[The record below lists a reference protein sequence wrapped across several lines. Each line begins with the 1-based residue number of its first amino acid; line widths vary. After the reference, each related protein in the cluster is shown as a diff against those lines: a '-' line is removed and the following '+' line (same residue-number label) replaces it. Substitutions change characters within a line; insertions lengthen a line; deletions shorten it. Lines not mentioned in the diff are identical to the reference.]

1 MTRSTLSNAGFNSGI
16 ITYSAAESMINDT
29 FKHQGMRR
37 KLVEEVKKK
46 GIVDEKVLQAISEV
60 PRHLFMDKAFLEYS
74 YQDKAFPI
82 EAGQTISQ
90 PYTVA
95 YQTQLLLLEK
105 GMKVLEI
112 GTGSGYQTSVLFKMG
127 VKVFSIERHKI
138 LFSNTQKLLSDLN
151 YNVKLFYGDGFKG
164 LPTFAPF
171 DRIIVTC
178 GAREIPGE
186 LVKQLVNGGILVIPL
201 GPENEQ
207 VMTTLVKKDEKTN
220 EIFSFEKFRFVPM
233 LENKAR

>member
-1 MTRSTLSNAGFNSGI
+1 MS
-16 ITYSAAESMINDT
+16 NDT

-37 KLVEEVKKK
+37 MLVEEIRKK
-46 GIVDEKVLQAISEV
+46 GIHDEKVLQAISEV
-60 PRHLFMDKAFLEYS
+60 PRHELMDKAFVEYS

-112 GTGSGYQTSVLFKMG
+112 GTGSGYQTSVLHKMG
-127 VKVFSIERHKI
+127 VKVYSIERHKI
-138 LFSNTQKLLSDLN
+138 LHTNTKALLAELG

-164 LPTFAPF
+164 LPAFAPF

-178 GAREIPGE
+178 GAREIPTE
-186 LVKQLVNGGILVIPL
+186 LVKQLVNGGIMVIPL
-201 GPENEQ
+201 GPESEQ
-207 VMTTLVKKDEKTN
+207 VMTTLIKKDDHTN

-233 LENKAR
+233 LENKAK